1 MSKKRVQKL
10 ITFSPQLYSL
20 VEEKAKKLGVTF
32 LEYIRSLAVE
42 DLKDNDYIV
51 ASPEM
56 ERQIGIAMKEFEDGN
71 YVELDPDNPEDMKKM
86 WGEE

>member
-20 VEEKAKKLGVTF
+20 VEQKAKKLGITF
-32 LEYIRSLAVE
+32 PEYIRSLAVE

>member
-1 MSKKRVQKL
+1 MSKSRVQKL
-10 ITFSPQLYSL
+10 ITFSPQLFSL

-32 LEYIRSLAVE
+32 PEYIRSLAVE

-51 ASPEM
+51 ASPET
-56 ERQIGIAMKEFEDGN
+56 ERQIGIALKEIEDGKGIE
-71 YVELDPDNPEDMKKM
+71 YDPDNPQDVKKM